1 MRTDEPSN
9 EEVDARGI
17 IEERRRLGEVNEEN
31 LPVKGVEKPTQQTV
45 PEAAAP
51 VISSSEVF
59 SESGLVRTMAEE
71 CLTKDRK
78 RVLIHSDAKSKGSK
92 ASGSG
97 RGYSSSGSRRPRS
110 RSRAPK

>member
-17 IEERRRLGEVNEEN
+17 IEERRRLGDVNEEN

-51 VISSSEVF
+51 AISSSGV
-59 SESGLVRTMAEE
+59 SPKSRLVRTTAEE
-71 CLTKDRK
+71 YPYPGKDRNQ
-78 RVLIHSDAKSKGSK
+78 SF
-92 ASGSG
+92 
-97 RGYSSSGSRRPRS
+97 
-110 RSRAPK
+110 